1 MTGTQT
7 SQAFNGTYQTKH
19 EHALDGANILRS
31 AREALESAGVYFGA
45 QAITDAQTRTRYAE
59 GIRRMSQMVQDE
71 VNAGKM
77 TAAEGAAFCQQMR
90 NRIMEETRKAT
101 SPQGLPFAQAKKLD
115 GRSLDWLLDRYSQK
129 LFSKPFSSLSAA
141 ERDRAYWAVIEA
153 AGHNNA
159 SVTAKVARL
168 RIAGKVG
175 ILITAALAAHEI
187 VAANNKV
194 TETARQGTIIEGGVL
209 GGFIAG
215 VAVSLVCGPA
225 APICAIAVLL
235 IGSTA
240 GTVAT
245 QRAFDTY
252 EDELREFQAWQM
264 R

>member
-1 MTGTQT
+1 M
-7 SQAFNGTYQTKH
+7 
-19 EHALDGANILRS
+19 DGSNILRS
-31 AREALESAGVYFGA
+31 AREALESAGVYFGT
-45 QAITDAQTRTRYAE
+45 QAISDAQTRTRYAE

-71 VNAGKM
+71 VNAGTM

-129 LFSKPFSSLSAA
+129 LFSKPFTSLSAA

-168 RIAGKVG
+168 RTAGKVS
-175 ILITAALAAHEI
+175 ILITAALAAHE
-187 VAANNKV
+187 VVTANDKA
-194 TETARQGTIIEGGVL
+194 TELARQGTIIQGGVL
-209 GGFIAG
+209 GGFIG
-215 VAVSLVCGPA
+215 GLAVSPVCGPA

-235 IGSTA
+235 IGSAA
-240 GTVAT
+240 GSIAT
-245 QRAFDTY
+245 QMAFDAY
-252 EDELREFQAWQM
+252 EDELREFQAWRM